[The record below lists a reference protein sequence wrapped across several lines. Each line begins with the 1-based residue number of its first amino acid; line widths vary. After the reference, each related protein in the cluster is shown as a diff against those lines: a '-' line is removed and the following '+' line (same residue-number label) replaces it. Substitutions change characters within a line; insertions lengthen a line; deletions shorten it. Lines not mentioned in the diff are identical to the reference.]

1 MPWPTGS
8 GRKAS
13 IPRLLLRLVGQ
24 WRFLPALSIDGLGY
38 VLMVRALP
46 ALPVFVVQ
54 AAVAASLVV
63 TAIAA
68 TRFIAP
74 RSAGASGRRLLWCG
88 WASACWGC
96 LGCGGAG
103 ARGWGVPGWVGRGGP
118 AWRGG
123 WAGPAAARPVGRT
136 GVGAGTTGARV
147 AISAD
152 FRAGRSRQPVWLI
165 VDALTR
171 ADSAHRGP

>member
-1 MPWPTGS
+1 MATGS

-13 IPRLLLRLVGQ
+13 IPRLLPRLAGQ

-38 VLMVRALP
+38 VLMVLALP

-68 TRFIAP
+68 TRFI
-74 RSAGASGRRLLWCG
+74 GATLSGREWAAVAVVWVGLGLLGMSRVRWGRGTRVGRSGLGGSRWSCLAWRVRWPRG
-88 WASACWGC
+88 RPTGGPHRCWG
-96 LGCGGAG
+96 
-103 ARGWGVPGWVGRGGP
+103 WDPP
-118 AWRGG
+118 
-123 WAGPAAARPVGRT
+123 
-136 GVGAGTTGARV
+136 ARV

>member
-63 TAIAA
+63 TRDRRDPLHRA
-68 TRFIAP
+68 TL
-74 RSAGASGRRLLWCG
+74 SGREWAAVAVVWVGLGLLGMSRVRRGRGTRVGRSGLGGSRWSCLAWRVG
-88 WASACWGC
+88 WPRGRPTGGPHRCWG
-96 LGCGGAG
+96 
-103 ARGWGVPGWVGRGGP
+103 W
-118 AWRGG
+118 
-123 WAGPAAARPVGRT
+123 
-136 GVGAGTTGARV
+136 
-147 AISAD
+147 D
-152 FRAGRSRQPVWLI
+152 
-165 VDALTR
+165 
-171 ADSAHRGP
+171 HRGPSGH

>member
-13 IPRLLLRLVGQ
+13 IPRLLPRLAGQ

-68 TRFIAP
+68 TRFI
-74 RSAGASGRRLLWCG
+74 GAVLSGRE
-88 WASACWGC
+88 WAAV
-96 LGCGGAG
+96 A
-103 ARGWGVPGWVGRGGP
+103 VVWVGLGLLGMSRVRRGRGTRVGRSGLGGSRWSCLAWRVGWPRGRPTGGP
-118 AWRGG
+118 HRC
-123 WAGPAAARPVGRT
+123 WAGTPGPEWPLAR
-136 GVGAGTTGARV
+136 
-147 AISAD
+147 ISAQAV
-152 FRAGRSRQPVWLI
+152 RGHRS
-165 VDALTR
+165 
-171 ADSAHRGP
+171 G